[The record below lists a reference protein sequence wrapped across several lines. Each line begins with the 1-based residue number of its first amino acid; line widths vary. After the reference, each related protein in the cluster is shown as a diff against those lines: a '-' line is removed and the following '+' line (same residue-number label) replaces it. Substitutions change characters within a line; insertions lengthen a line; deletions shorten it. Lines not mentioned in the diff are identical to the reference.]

1 MNLTKQMGSNESDPI
16 IIDNGSSS
24 NIDDSMTDGDNKYE
38 MPIPH
43 ISRY

>member
-1 MNLTKQMGSNESDPI
+1 MNLTKKMGSNESDP
-16 IIDNGSSS
+16 DNGSSS